1 MIDTAAAECKLNAP
15 ASGDVAAGVGAVMRG
30 LFVAGMVL
38 TALGQGAYAAD
49 SALPVKAPPQ
59 PAQDKP
65 YDWSGFYAGAHFG
78 YAAGSSR
85 WSATATGAA
94 APVLAGSLDLFNGY
108 DMFKGTGSYFAG
120 FQGGYNYLLPSRLLL
135 GVEADIAFPNTLGG
149 MAAFSSPGTGTASY
163 AEQVEMSGTLRGRI
177 GYAPNLVHGTGN
189 WLFYATGGLAWTYDQ
204 FTRTQIAGTPVG
216 GTAVPGTTENLFL
229 VPRLGGAAGVG
240 VELGL
245 TPNWAARLEYLYT
258 DYGSRSVTFPGGAQQ
273 FTSGLAVQ
281 SVRVGLDYQLGHDGI
296 DPDIFTKG
304 PSALDLDW
312 FSFKG
317 QTTFIEQYAPPF
329 RSPYLGPH
337 SLDPNQ
343 GRESWDAMYFIGAK
357 LWQGAELWV
366 DPEIDQGFGI
376 GNTEG
381 IAGYPSGA
389 SFKVGASV
397 PYARVQR
404 AFVRQTID
412 LGGETQKVEADQNQ
426 FAGSNTADRLVI
438 TVGKYSVSDVFDQNK
453 YAQNPRK
460 DFMNWALIDTGTF
473 DYAADAW
480 GYSYGA
486 AAEWYQG
493 PWTLRAGVF
502 DLTTVP
508 NSEDLDP
515 HFSQF
520 QWLGEI
526 ERRYELWSHPGKIAF
541 TGFLTRARL
550 GTYDDAI
557 ALAQVTGG
565 PADIAAVRQYRSRT
579 GLGVNLEQEI
589 TADLGLFA
597 RAGFASGD
605 IEPDSYTD
613 IDRTV
618 AAGLALK
625 GTQWHRPD
633 DTFAV
638 AAIVNGI
645 TKEHE
650 AFLNA
655 GGLGILVGDGMLP
668 HPGLEA
674 DHRDL
679 LSVAGLCLARDV
691 RLSVC
696 RQSGLQPRSRAGI
709 GAGRP
714 RTDRVLIGF

>member
-1 MIDTAAAECKLNAP
+1 
-15 ASGDVAAGVGAVMRG
+15 MRG
-30 LFVAGMVL
+30 LFLAGVML
-38 TALGQGAYAAD
+38 AALGRGAYAAD
-49 SALPVKAPPQ
+49 ASLPVKAPPQ
-59 PAQDKP
+59 QSQDKS

-85 WSATATGAA
+85 WSVASTGAA
-94 APVLAGSLDLFNGY
+94 APALNGSLDLFNGY
-108 DMFKGTGSYFAG
+108 DMFKGTGSYFVG

-135 GVEADIAFPNTLGG
+135 GVEADISFPNTLGG
-149 MAAFSSPGTGTASY
+149 TATFSSPATGAASY

-177 GYAPNLVHGTGN
+177 GYAPSLGTGS

-204 FTRTQIAGTPVG
+204 FTRTQIAGMPVG
-216 GTAVPGTTENLFL
+216 GTAAPGTVENLFL

-245 TPNWAARLEYLYT
+245 TPSWAARIEYLYT

-281 SVRVGLDYQLGHDGI
+281 SVRVGLDYQLGHTGI

-304 PSALDLDW
+304 PSALDLDR

-317 QTTFIEQYAPPF
+317 QTTFIEQYTPPF

-343 GRESWDAMYFIGAK
+343 GRESWDAMYFVGAK

-366 DPEIDQGFGI
+366 DPEIDQGFGLS
-376 GNTEG
+376 NTEG
-381 IAGYPSGA
+381 IAGFPSGA
-389 SFKVGASV
+389 SFKVGAAV

-412 LGGETQKVEADQNQ
+412 LGGAAQKVEADQNQ

-438 TVGKYSVSDVFDQNK
+438 TVGKFSVSDVFDQNK

-486 AAEWYQG
+486 AAEWYEG

-508 NSEDLDP
+508 NGEDLDP

-550 GTYDDAI
+550 GTYEDAI

-589 TADLGLFA
+589 TADLGFFA

-605 IEPDSYTD
+605 IEPESYTD

-645 TKEHE
+645 TKEHQ

-655 GGLGILVGDGMLP
+655 GGLGILVGDGQLP
-668 HPGLEA
+668 HPGLEQIIEA
-674 DHRDL
+674 YYQLPVYAWHVTFDYQFVVNPAYNRDRGPVSL
-679 LSVAGLCLARDV
+679 LAL
-691 RLSVC
+691 
-696 RQSGLQPRSRAGI
+696 RAQ
-709 GAGRP
+709 
-714 RTDRVLIGF
+714 TEF